1 MMSALKTEAE
11 VLRRCLDLGVV
22 ERRDVIAW
30 ADARIAQ
37 DDPPDV
43 SITDVALA
51 VGRSAADLS
60 SLLRGVPGTPD
71 RAAYLRGVFGQMRI
85 LLMANPTALRLVA
98 HALYLM
104 VLDDEYPSAEAK
116 GAMHTFDDAIELA
129 RGGVLGDL
137 NKIRAEV
144 LRFLDDFSADVV
156 PG

>member
-1 MMSALKTEAE
+1 MSALKTEAE

-37 DDPPDV
+37 DDAPDV

-51 VGRSAADLS
+51 VGRSAADLAG
-60 SLLRGVPGTPD
+60 LLRNVPGTPD
-71 RAAYLRGVFGQMRI
+71 RAAYLRGIFARMRI
-85 LLMANPTALRLVA
+85 LLADNPTALRLVA

-104 VLDDEYPSAEAK
+104 VLDGECPSAEAE
-116 GAMHTFDDAIELA
+116 GAMYSFDDAVELA
-129 RGGVLGDL
+129 RSGTFGDLTKIQTEVLSFLGDL
-137 NKIRAEV
+137 
-144 LRFLDDFSADVV
+144 STDVV